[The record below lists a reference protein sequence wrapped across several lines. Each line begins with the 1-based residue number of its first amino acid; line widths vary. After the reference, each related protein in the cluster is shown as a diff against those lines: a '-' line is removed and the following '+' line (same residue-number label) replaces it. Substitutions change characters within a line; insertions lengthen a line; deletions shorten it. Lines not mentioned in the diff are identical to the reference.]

1 MSHTEN
7 IDRERRENRE
17 QRREREGVLYL
28 SDYMCAPEYISVTV
42 KEFRK
47 QQNQEGGSER
57 EAAVEC
63 INYDDVMHIRGSSCL

>member
-1 MSHTEN
+1 MFMTGLKNVTGTWSSASKHVRN
-7 IDRERRENRE
+7 IDREREF
-17 QRREREGVLYL
+17 
-28 SDYMCAPEYISVTV
+28 I

-47 QQNQEGGSER
+47 QQNQEGGRER